1 MSAATTQ
8 VVYMTEEQKAQYE
21 AFLRQ
26 QQLEQAKAQ
35 AKQMR
40 EDYREMVDDAIETM
54 MPGLQTMSE
63 CLTNHKKKVFEEFSA
78 ILEMKAEMFK
88 MEKGSELDNQ
98 SHTFTNSK
106 GTMRIVLGH
115 YVTDNYLDTVDEGI
129 AKVQEYIISLAS
141 DPKSQALVDMVMR
154 LLSKDT
160 KTNTLKAS
168 KIIQL
173 RRMAEKSGSAEFIE
187 GVKIIEEAYQPLT
200 SRTYLKAYV
209 KDEKTNAWV
218 QLPLGMTEA

>member
-1 MSAATTQ
+1 MEEIKQTT
-8 VVYMTEEQKAQYE
+8 VTMTDVEMAQFRAFQEAQKAE
-21 AFLRQ
+21 
-26 QQLEQAKAQ
+26 EAKAQ

-40 EDYREMVDDAIETM
+40 DDYREMVDDAIESM
-54 MPGLQTMSE
+54 MPGLRTMSE

-88 MEKGSELDNQ
+88 MEKGEDLYNQ

-106 GTMRIVLGH
+106 STMRIVLGN
-115 YVTDNYLDTVDEGI
+115 YVTDGYLDTADEGI
-129 AKVQEYIISLAS
+129 VKVQNYIQSLAS
-141 DPKSQALVDMVMR
+141 DEKSQALVKMVMK
-154 LLSKDT
+154 LLAKDA
-160 KTNTLKAS
+160 KGTLKAS
-168 KIIQL
+168 RIIQL
-173 RRMAEKSGSAEFIE
+173 RRMAEESGSAEFIE
-187 GVKIIEEAYQPLT
+187 GVKIIEEAYQPQT

>member
-1 MSAATTQ
+1 MEEIKQTT
-8 VVYMTEEQKAQYE
+8 VTMTEAEMAQFRAFQEAQKAE
-21 AFLRQ
+21 
-26 QQLEQAKAQ
+26 EAKAA

-40 EDYREMVDDAIETM
+40 EDYREMVDDAIESM

-88 MEKGSELDNQ
+88 MEKGEDLNNQ

-106 GTMRIVLGH
+106 ATMRIVLGN
-115 YVTDNYLDTVDEGI
+115 YVTDGYLDTADEGI
-129 AKVQEYIISLAS
+129 AKVQNYIQSLAS
-141 DPKSQALVDMVMR
+141 DEKSQSLVKMVMR
-154 LLSKDT
+154 LLAKDA
-160 KTNTLKAS
+160 KGTLKAS
-168 KIIQL
+168 RIIQL
-173 RRMAEKSGSAEFIE
+173 RRMAEESGNAEFIE
-187 GVKIIEEAYQPLT
+187 GVKIIEEAYQPQT

>member
-1 MSAATTQ
+1 MEEIKQTT
-8 VVYMTEEQKAQYE
+8 VTMTEAEMAQFRAFQEAQKAE
-21 AFLRQ
+21 
-26 QQLEQAKAQ
+26 EAKAA

-40 EDYREMVDDAIETM
+40 EDYREMVDDAIESM

-88 MEKGSELDNQ
+88 MGKGEDLNNQ

-106 GTMRIVLGH
+106 GTMRIVLGN
-115 YVTDNYLDTVDEGI
+115 YVTDGYLDTADEGI
-129 AKVQEYIISLAS
+129 SKVQNYIQSLAS
-141 DPKSQALVDMVMR
+141 DEKSQSLVKMVMR
-154 LLSKDT
+154 LLAKDA
-160 KTNTLKAS
+160 KGTLKAS
-168 KIIQL
+168 RIIQL
-173 RRMAEKSGSAEFIE
+173 RRMAEESGNAEFIE
-187 GVKIIEEAYQPLT
+187 GVKIIEESYQPQT

>member
-1 MSAATTQ
+1 MEEIRQTT
-8 VVYMTEEQKAQYE
+8 VTMTDAEMAEFKAFQEAKKAEE
-21 AFLRQ
+21 
-26 QQLEQAKAQ
+26 AKNA

-40 EDYREMVDDAIETM
+40 EDYREMVDDAIESM
-54 MPGLQTMSE
+54 MPGLRTMSE

-106 GTMRIVLGH
+106 GNMRIVLGH

-129 AKVQEYIISLAS
+129 AKVQEYIVSLAS
-141 DPKSQALVDMVMR
+141 DPKSQALVDMVMK

-187 GVKIIEEAYQPLT
+187 GVKIIEEAYQPLI

>member
-1 MSAATTQ
+1 MEEIKQTT
-8 VVYMTEEQKAQYE
+8 VTMTEAEMAQFRAFQEAQKAE
-21 AFLRQ
+21 
-26 QQLEQAKAQ
+26 EAKAA

-40 EDYREMVDDAIETM
+40 EDYREMVDDAIESM

-88 MEKGSELDNQ
+88 MEKGEDLNNQ

-106 GTMRIVLGH
+106 GTMRIVLGN
-115 YVTDNYLDTVDEGI
+115 YVTDGYLDTADEGI
-129 AKVQEYIISLAS
+129 SKVQNYIQSLAS
-141 DPKSQALVDMVMR
+141 DEKSQSLVKMVMR
-154 LLSKDT
+154 LLAKDA
-160 KTNTLKAS
+160 KGTLKAS
-168 KIIQL
+168 RIIQL
-173 RRMAEKSGSAEFIE
+173 RRMAEESGNAEFIE
-187 GVKIIEEAYQPLT
+187 GVKIIEEAYQPQT

>member
-1 MSAATTQ
+1 MEEIKQTT
-8 VVYMTEEQKAQYE
+8 VTMTDAEMAQFRAFQEAQKAE
-21 AFLRQ
+21 
-26 QQLEQAKAQ
+26 EAKAQ

-40 EDYREMVDDAIETM
+40 DDYREMVDDAIESM
-54 MPGLQTMSE
+54 MSGLRTMSE

-88 MEKGSELDNQ
+88 MEKGEDLNNQ

-106 GTMRIVLGH
+106 STMRIVLGN
-115 YVTDNYLDTVDEGI
+115 YVTDGYLDTADEGI
-129 AKVQEYIISLAS
+129 VKVQNYIQSLAS
-141 DPKSQALVDMVMR
+141 DEKSQALVKMVMK
-154 LLSKDT
+154 LLAKDA
-160 KTNTLKAS
+160 KGTLKAS
-168 KIIQL
+168 RIIQL
-173 RRMAEKSGSAEFIE
+173 RRMAEESGSAEFIE
-187 GVKIIEEAYQPLT
+187 GVKIIEEAYQPQT

>member
-1 MSAATTQ
+1 MEEIKQTT
-8 VVYMTEEQKAQYE
+8 VTMTEAEMAQFRAFQEAQKAEE
-21 AFLRQ
+21 AKN
-26 QQLEQAKAQ
+26 A

-40 EDYREMVDDAIETM
+40 EDYREMVDDAIESM

-88 MEKGSELDNQ
+88 MEKGEDLNNQ

-106 GTMRIVLGH
+106 GTMRIVLGN
-115 YVTDNYLDTVDEGI
+115 YVTDGYLDTADEGI
-129 AKVQEYIISLAS
+129 TKVQNYIQSLAS
-141 DPKSQALVDMVMR
+141 DEKSQSLVKMVMR
-154 LLSKDT
+154 LLAKDA
-160 KTNTLKAS
+160 KGTLKAS
-168 KIIQL
+168 RIIQL
-173 RRMAEKSGSAEFIE
+173 RRMAEESGNAEFIE
-187 GVKIIEEAYQPLT
+187 GVKIIEEAYQPQT

>member
-1 MSAATTQ
+1 MEEIKQTT
-8 VVYMTEEQKAQYE
+8 VTMTDAEMAQFRAFQEAQKAE
-21 AFLRQ
+21 
-26 QQLEQAKAQ
+26 EAKAQ

-40 EDYREMVDDAIETM
+40 DDYREMVDDAIESM
-54 MPGLQTMSE
+54 MPGLRTMSE

-88 MEKGSELDNQ
+88 MEKGEDLNNQ

-106 GTMRIVLGH
+106 STMRIVLGN
-115 YVTDNYLDTVDEGI
+115 YVTDGYLDTADEGI
-129 AKVQEYIISLAS
+129 VKVQNYIQSLAS
-141 DPKSQALVDMVMR
+141 DEKSQALVKMVMK
-154 LLSKDT
+154 LLAKDA
-160 KTNTLKAS
+160 KGTLKAS
-168 KIIQL
+168 RIIQL
-173 RRMAEKSGSAEFIE
+173 RRMAEESGSAEFIE
-187 GVKIIEEAYQPLT
+187 GVKIIEEAYQPQT